1 VLGDDDGMVVVRRE
15 DCKEVLESSLKRVSA
30 EESKVTQL
38 KAGVSSVEL
47 NSLDKVFESLGL
59 GEE

>member
-1 VLGDDDGMVVVRRE
+1 MSEQSTVRRE
-15 DCKEVLESSLKRVSA
+15 DCKEVLESSMKRVSA
-30 EESKVTQL
+30 EESKVKQL